1 MSANLT
7 AATNPNAAAAPGGAV
22 KPGAT
27 AGHRPATDGRDTREP
42 GDHFDRRLDAA
53 RQQHDRDATAQRR
66 DEAPSQPAAAAPTP
80 ASTDDVGAPA
90 KAGAG
95 IATDDGDPMDTETQ
109 TQTDAAALAAML
121 ALLGQAVVGAPA
133 VAATAA
139 AAGTRQGPMLP
150 ATLQGTA
157 AAGKVPA
164 APWSGLAAAD
174 DGATATPAAI
184 VAAAPDAALSALVA
198 GARTSQDDHA
208 SFQDLAAQAVLA
220 AAPGPHDSGNL
231 PATPHL
237 LSIASPLGTPAFG
250 SELGRQVTWLGMQD
264 IKQARIRLHPQE
276 LGSLDVHV
284 TVNHNRVDVT
294 FAVQHPAA
302 VHAVQQSLAQLDS
315 MLAQHGLS
323 LGQADVGQREQGS
336 PRGEATGAIAGVDAL
351 DESASSVRP
360 LASTALPGLLD
371 TFA

>member
-7 AATNPNAAAAPGGAV
+7 AATNPGAATTPGAAT
-22 KPGAT
+22 KPGT
-27 AGHRPATDGRDTREP
+27 TTSPQRPASEARSTRTAD
-42 GDHFDRRLDAA
+42 DHFDRRLDAA
-53 RQQHDRDATAQRR
+53 RQQHDNEATAKRR
-66 DEAPSQPAAAAPTP
+66 EETPSQPEPAAPVPVRAGDAGIPVKAAAQ
-80 ASTDDVGAPA
+80 V
-90 KAGAG
+90 
-95 IATDDGDPMDTETQ
+95 ATDDTESTEA
-109 TQTDAAALAAML
+109 DAAALAAML
-121 ALLGQAVVGAPA
+121 ALLGQTVLGAPA
-133 VAATAA
+133 AAATAA
-139 AAGTRQGPMLP
+139 AAGNRQGPMLP
-150 ATLQGTA
+150 ATAQSVSATGRLPA
-157 AAGKVPA
+157 AAGP
-164 APWSGLAAAD
+164 GLAATG
-174 DGATATPAAI
+174 DGAAATTSDT
-184 VAAAPDAALSALVA
+184 VATVPDTALSALVA
-198 GARTSQDDHA
+198 GARATQEDHA
-208 SFQDLAAQAVLA
+208 SFPDLVAQAAFAV
-220 AAPGPHDSGNL
+220 APGLHDAGNL
-231 PATPHL
+231 PAAPHV

-323 LGQADVGQREQGS
+323 LGQADVGQRQQGA
-336 PRGEATGAIAGVDAL
+336 PRGEAAGGIAGVDAP
-351 DESASSVRP
+351 DEGGASVRP